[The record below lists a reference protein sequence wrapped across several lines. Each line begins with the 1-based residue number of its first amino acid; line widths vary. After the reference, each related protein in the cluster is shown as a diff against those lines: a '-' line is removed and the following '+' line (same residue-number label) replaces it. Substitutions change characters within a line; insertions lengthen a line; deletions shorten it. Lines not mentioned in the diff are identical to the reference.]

1 MKSNAG
7 TIVRVLKRLKAAVGY
22 QELGMT
28 KHALRCL
35 DSLESLGKIGPFGLV
50 REVLRGEFIHDRENH
65 VSAAKALEIIACMLP
80 TPSRDAMR
88 MTLAACYG
96 EAGNMGRAANN
107 MACARGAVPEG
118 QPKPAC

>member
-1 MKSNAG
+1 MKSNAN

-28 KHALRCL
+28 RHALRCL

-50 REVLRGEFIHDRENH
+50 QEVLRGEFVRNRESH
-65 VSAAKALEIIACMLP
+65 IPAARALETVACMLP
-80 TPSRDAMR
+80 TPARHAIE

-96 EAGNMGRAANN
+96 QVDNVVRAANSV
-107 MACARGAVPEG
+107 ARARGA
-118 QPKPAC
+118 KPASQQNPAC